1 MDLLTVT
8 APDGQSYEITFSP
21 IKENLKGRM
30 PHATQKRYEYL
41 VERAQE
47 KPREVVD
54 EIEAFAK
61 ENDHF
66 PEVLNLLTY
75 VCAQKKQVKRVE
87 ELIGIS
93 FEKHPDYFFARVN
106 YADQCLRRKK
116 LDEFATVFPELSLK
130 KVCPDQ
136 KTFHY
141 SQYRGLMVLFGFY
154 CLARGEDAIP
164 YLEAAKA
171 IEPMHISVLTLERK
185 IRKTRGR
192 LRSWLFRR

>member
-1 MDLLTVT
+1 MELLTVT
-8 APDGQSYEITFSP
+8 APDGESYQITFNP

-30 PHATQKRYEYL
+30 PHSELNRYEYL
-41 VERAQE
+41 VEQAQE
-47 KPREVVD
+47 KPREAVED
-54 EIEAFAK
+54 IEAFAK
-61 ENDHF
+61 KNDRF

-93 FEKHPDYFFARVN
+93 YEKHPDYFFARVN

-116 LDEFATVFPELSLK
+116 LGEFARVFPELSLK
-130 KVCPDQ
+130 RVCPNQ

-154 CLARGEDAIP
+154 RLARGEDATP

-171 IEPMHISVLTLERK
+171 VEPMHISVLLLERK
-185 IRKTRGR
+185 IKRKKGR